1 MEPLDVEMNDGR
13 KGWKWPDDEQP
24 QILFKSCLYVILQK
38 YLPTVAFKQRH
49 DNLEQGETEVDEQ
62 LGSCLEFTGEK

>member
-1 MEPLDVEMNDGR
+1 MMEPPDVEMNDGR

-49 DNLEQGETEVDEQ
+49 DNLE
-62 LGSCLEFTGEK
+62 